1 MAREA
6 GLRKF
11 GHFAED
17 VVEVELDFAL
27 VDHFLN
33 WHQVFLRQKAH
44 QSLGWKP
51 EQMINENNYKI
62 FLQVK
67 SQLSI

>member
-1 MAREA
+1 MENNGKG

-17 VVEVELDFAL
+17 VVEVKLDFAF

-44 QSLGWKP
+44 QSLG
-51 EQMINENNYKI
+51 
-62 FLQVK
+62 
-67 SQLSI
+67 